1 MLAPDVWAF
10 GVTLFI
16 LLTGLPP
23 WEVDTGPSAADPRYV
38 YVRDGMLRTL
48 LQTWGLPLTEG
59 AMDLLQRCLTADPAR
74 RITLGTL
81 VKLSNAFG
89 RMVGAIGVV
98 SENYAELNAFA
109 AVVVRLREF
118 ERAQRGDAPLLL
130 VDAAAGVVEL
140 APRQAPAGEAQGQR
154 V

>member
-1 MLAPDVWAF
+1 MKLRPPLSLQARRPFDVLAPDVWAF

-74 RITLGTL
+74 RIT
-81 VKLSNAFG
+81 F
-89 RMVGAIGVV
+89 
-98 SENYAELNAFA
+98 AE
-109 AVVVRLREF
+109 V
-118 ERAQRGDAPLLL
+118 QRHPWWLEQQAL
-130 VDAAAGVVEL
+130 AAG
-140 APRQAPAGEAQGQR
+140 AGSST
-154 V
+154 